1 MTDHHLGPLLALRQ
15 CPFRP
20 AAFFARAPALPVGA
34 DVSADRRD
42 CESTITAVGMR
53 LQAYTS

>member
-1 MTDHHLGPLLALRQ
+1 
-15 CPFRP
+15 
-20 AAFFARAPALPVGA
+20 LPVGA

-53 LQAYTS
+53 LQAYTSEQIGL